1 MKTRNENLA
10 VTALSLAVQ
19 GALVA
24 MCAMPLA
31 ASAQDADTAALT
43 QPTNYVEIGAESV
56 SKDSA
61 KFGEYNGLNKS
72 DGYLIGNFGLKGG
85 DGYGMGPG
93 TTRWS
98 ITGTDLGTDSR
109 ELGATVGNQGQWNLG
124 INYDELQHN
133 LSDTYQTPLQG
144 SMGGNS
150 FTLPS
155 NFGLINT
162 AALSTVGSVLK
173 GGTQMLTPTQLADFH
188 QQDVYSKRKN
198 TGFTAGYQFNP
209 QWDVKFH
216 YNRLDQSGAKL
227 MSYGTDA
234 YGTLANGLVGQLL
247 ANDGSKYK
255 AESPIV
261 MMNPTNYQTDTYDLK
276 FNWTGDKGYMSAGYY
291 GSFFKDA
298 YNSVTWPNPYASLN
312 ATTPAM
318 GTAPTYNGIAGYPMD
333 TMSTMPNNDFNQL
346 NFSGG
351 YAFSPT
357 TRLAGGLSYSRNTQ
371 NADYASAVMQNTT
384 YPQSLNA
391 LVKTSHADL
400 RLTNQASQKMTLSA
414 GLKYDERD
422 NQTTS
427 NAYSFY
433 TLGGDPVTSYNTPE
447 SNRKTQAELA
457 GDFRI
462 DQNHKL
468 RLAYNYEYY
477 QRWCNNFPAGAAQA
491 ASEAQAGYYTNGSCF
506 QVPESKENKLSADY
520 RLKAGEAVNFN
531 AGYSYA
537 KRNSDVLNSF
547 YNPMQGF
554 SEGFENLGWVA
565 FFDASRKEQLVKA
578 GVNWQANEKLSLN
591 LNGRYLDDKYDDSTL
606 GVQKG
611 HMGSANLDASY
622 SYSRYGVVSAYYS
635 YQKRERD
642 MVSGAGRFALVA
654 PTQIWSNQLTDE
666 ADTVGLSARQKGLMA
681 GKLEL
686 AGDLTYSLG
695 KSGYS
700 TQVPYLAT
708 CALTT
713 SLTCGSTPDIKN
725 EMTQFKL
732 TGTYSLDKVSQVLMG
747 YLFQHLKS
755 NDYYYNAYQFG
766 YTSTNTMPTG
776 EQAPNY
782 TQNVVFAAYKY
793 SFR

>member
-1 MKTRNENLA
+1 MKTRKENLA
-10 VTALSLAVQ
+10 VTALALAVQ

-43 QPTNYVEIGAESV
+43 QPTNYVEIGAENV

-61 KFGEYNGLNKS
+61 KFGQYNGLNKS

-85 DGYGMGPG
+85 DGYGMGSG

-109 ELGATVGNQGQWNLG
+109 ELGATVGSQGQWNLG

-133 LSDTYQTPLQG
+133 LADTYQTPLQG
-144 SMGGNS
+144 SMGGNT
-150 FTLPS
+150 FTLPA
-155 NFGLINT
+155 NFGVINEDRG
-162 AALSTVGSVLK
+162 AV
-173 GGTQMLTPTQLADFH
+173 GTQALTPAQLADFH

-198 TGFTAGYQFNP
+198 TGFTAGYEFSP
-209 QWDVKFH
+209 QWNVKFH

-227 MSYGTDA
+227 MGTGTDELLLS
-234 YGTLANGLVGQLL
+234 GLAAAGPAG
-247 ANDGSKYK
+247 GSY
-255 AESPIV
+255 SPEKSI
-261 MMNPTNYQTDTYDLK
+261 MLMNPTDYQTDTYDLK

-298 YNSVTWPNPYASLN
+298 YSSVTWPNPFVTK
-312 ATTPAM
+312 ATT
-318 GTAPTYNGIAGYPMD
+318 GTAPTLNGVAGYLQN
-333 TMSTMPNNDFNQL
+333 TLSTMPNNDFNQL

-351 YAFSPT
+351 YALSPT

-371 NADYASAVMQNTT
+371 NADYPGAVMQNTT
-384 YPQSLNA
+384 YPQSLDA

-400 RLTNQASQKMTLSA
+400 HLTNQASQKMTLSA

-422 NQTTS
+422 NQTAS
-427 NAYSFY
+427 NAYAFY
-433 TLGGDPVTSYNTPE
+433 TLGADPVTSYNTPE

-457 GDFRI
+457 GDFHI

-491 ASEAQAGYYTNGSCF
+491 ASEAPVGYYTNGSCF

-520 RLKAGEAVNFN
+520 RLKAGDAVNFN

-654 PTQIWSNQLTDE
+654 PTQIWSNQLSDE
-666 ADTVGLSARQKGLMA
+666 EDTVGLSARQKGLMA

-700 TQVPYLAT
+700 TQVPYSAI
-708 CALTT
+708 CALST

-755 NDYYYNAYQFG
+755 NDYYYNGYQYG
-766 YTSTNTMPTG
+766 YTSTGLLPTN
-776 EQAPNY
+776 EQAPSY

>member
-1 MKTRNENLA
+1 MKTRKENLA
-10 VTALSLAVQ
+10 VTALTLAVQ

-31 ASAQDADTAALT
+31 ASAQDADAAALT
-43 QPTNYVEIGAESV
+43 QPTNFVEIGAENV

-72 DGYLIGNFGLKGG
+72 GGDLIGNFGLKGG
-85 DGYGMGPG
+85 DGYGMGSG

-98 ITGTDLGTDSR
+98 VTGTDLGTDSR
-109 ELGATVGNQGQWNLG
+109 ELGATVGSQGQWNLG

-150 FTLPS
+150 FTLPA

-162 AALSTVGSVLK
+162 SALSTVGGVVK
-173 GGTQMLTPTQLADFH
+173 GGTQMLTQTQLADFH
-188 QQDVYSKRKN
+188 QQDVYTKRKN
-198 TGFTAGYQFNP
+198 TGFTAGYNFNP
-209 QWDVKFH
+209 QWNVKFD

-234 YGTLANGLVGQLL
+234 FGTLANGTVGQLL

-255 AESPIV
+255 AESPIM
-261 MMNPTNYQTDTYDLK
+261 MMNPTDYQTDTYNLA
-276 FNWTGDKGYMSAGYY
+276 FNWTGDKGFLSAGYY

-298 YNSVTWPNPYASLN
+298 YNSVTWPNPYASLS

-318 GTAPTYNGIAGYPMD
+318 GVAPTVNGASGYPLD

-346 NFSGG
+346 NLSGG
-351 YAFSPT
+351 YNFSST
-357 TRLAGGLSYSRNTQ
+357 TRLAGGLSYGRNTQ
-371 NADYASAVMQNTT
+371 DANYPGAVMQNTA

-391 LVKTSHADL
+391 LVKTTHADL
-400 RLTNQASQKMTLSA
+400 MLTNQASQKMTLSA

-422 NQTTS
+422 NQTAS

-433 TLGGDPVTSYNTPE
+433 TLGGDPVTSWNTPE
-447 SNRKTQAELA
+447 SNKKTQVELA

-462 DQNHKL
+462 DHNHKL
-468 RLAYNYEYY
+468 RLAYNYEDY
-477 QRWCNNFPAGAAQA
+477 QRWCNNFSATAAQQ
-491 ASEAQAGYYTNGSCF
+491 ASEAKAGYYTNGSCV
-506 QVPESKENKLSADY
+506 QVPESKENKLAADY

-537 KRNSDVLNSF
+537 RRKSDVLSSF

-554 SEGFENLGWVA
+554 SEGFENPGWVA
-565 FFDASRKEQLVKA
+565 YFDASRTEQLAKA
-578 GVNWQANEKLSLN
+578 GVAWQANDKLSLN
-591 LNGRYLDDKYDDSTL
+591 LNGRYLDDQYDDSTL
-606 GVQKG
+606 GVQQG
-611 HMGSANLDASY
+611 HTGSANLDASY
-622 SYSRYGVVSAYYS
+622 SYSHNGVVSAYFS
-635 YQKRERD
+635 YQKRTRD
-642 MVSGAGRFALVA
+642 MVSGAGRNALVA
-654 PTQIWSNQLTDE
+654 PTQFWTNQLSDE
-666 ADTVGLSARQKGLMA
+666 ENTVGLSTKQKGLMA

-695 KSGYS
+695 KTNYS

-708 CALTT
+708 CGLTT

-725 EMTQFKL
+725 EMTQLKL
-732 TGTYSLDKVSQVLMG
+732 TGTYSLDKVSQVVMG

-782 TQNVVFAAYKY
+782 SQNVVFAAYKY

>member
-1 MKTRNENLA
+1 MKTRKENLA

-43 QPTNYVEIGAESV
+43 QPTNYVEIGAENV

-61 KFGEYNGLNKS
+61 KFGQYNGLNKS

-98 ITGTDLGTDSR
+98 ITGNDLGTTSR
-109 ELGATVGNQGQWNLG
+109 ELGATVGSQGQWNLG

-133 LSDTYQTPLQG
+133 LADTYQTPLQG
-144 SMGGNS
+144 AMGGNS
-150 FTLPS
+150 FTLPA
-155 NFGLINT
+155 NFGVINEDRGAVGTQALT
-162 AALSTVGSVLK
+162 AA
-173 GGTQMLTPTQLADFH
+173 QLADFH
-188 QQDVYSKRKN
+188 QQDVHTKRKN
-198 TGFTAGYQFNP
+198 TGFTAGYNFNP
-209 QWDVKFH
+209 QWNVKFD

-227 MSYGTDA
+227 MGTGTDELLLS
-234 YGTLANGLVGQLL
+234 GLAAAGPAG
-247 ANDGSKYK
+247 GSY
-255 AESPIV
+255 SPEKSFL
-261 MMNPTNYQTDTYDLK
+261 MMNPTDYQTDTYNLA
-276 FNWTGDKGYMSAGYY
+276 FNWTGEKAFFSAGYY

-298 YNSVTWPNPYASLN
+298 YNSVTWPNPFVSKAS
-312 ATTPAM
+312 T
-318 GTAPTYNGIAGYPMD
+318 GTAPTLNGVAGYLQN
-333 TMSTMPNNDFNQL
+333 TLSTMPNNDFNQL
-346 NFSGG
+346 NLTGG
-351 YAFSPT
+351 YNFSPT
-357 TRLAGGLSYSRNTQ
+357 TRLAGGLSYGRNTQ
-371 NADYASAVMQNTT
+371 NAGYPGAVMQNNA
-384 YPQSLNA
+384 YPQSLDA
-391 LVKTSHADL
+391 LVKTTHADL
-400 RLTNQASQKMTLSA
+400 HLTNQASQKMTLSA

-422 NQTTS
+422 NQTAS
-427 NAYSFY
+427 NPYAFY
-433 TLGGDPVTSYNTPE
+433 TLGADPVTSYNTPE
-447 SNRKTQAELA
+447 SNRKTQVELA

-462 DQNHKL
+462 DNNHKL
-468 RLAYNYEYY
+468 RVAYNYEDY

-491 ASEAQAGYYTNGSCF
+491 ASEAKAGYYTNGSCF

-520 RLKAGEAVNFN
+520 RLKAGEAVGFN

-554 SEGFENLGWVA
+554 AEGFENYGWVA
-565 FFDASRKEQLVKA
+565 FFDASRTEQLAKA

-611 HMGSANLDASY
+611 HMGSVNLDASY

-642 MVSGAGRFALVA
+642 MLSGAGRFALVA
-654 PTQIWSNQLTDE
+654 PTQIWSNQLSDE
-666 ADTVGLSARQKGLMA
+666 EDTVGLSAKQKGLMA

-708 CALTT
+708 CGLST

-755 NDYYYNAYQFG
+755 NDYYYNGYQYG
-766 YTSTNTMPTG
+766 YTSTGLLPTN
-776 EQAPNY
+776 EQAPSY
-782 TQNVVFAAYKY
+782 SQNVVFAAYKY